1 MRLLS
6 SSALMLALAAA
17 PALAQP
23 TLSGD
28 GDTIT
33 IKTVTQTLPTLT
45 QYTKVEKPNYDQVPD
60 WSNGRITIEPST
72 WAEYGVT
79 ANDILNLVRQGQVD
93 VTAAPLAQ
101 VSGQV
106 PFLEIADLAGLSL
119 DVETAKTISDAVI
132 DASNE
137 TLSQYGIRI
146 IGTYPFPANV
156 MFCKG
161 EVNSLAELE
170 GRKVRTFTCPV
181 DPE

>member
-132 DASNE
+132 DA
-137 TLSQYGIRI
+137 LGKLKKDM
-146 IGTYPFPANV
+146 IGRRQKRKTNAAARAKSGAPSTGPA
-156 MFCKG
+156 
-161 EVNSLAELE
+161 L
-170 GRKVRTFTCPV
+170 
-181 DPE
+181 